1 MEIESQEYEQT
12 RSVGDMSDEEDDD
25 ESNASLYET
34 KSMRSKHRITHKLPL
49 PSHLRHL
56 FNLFQQLETNL
67 NLLKARKGRWQ
78 CKLSELSKMIEG
90 SFHKSFRESHFRQIL
105 TVCNWFYIHRWE
117 TKGGKIELMIDIPAN
132 IKSMLLLE
140 PNGEQE
146 EDEEA
151 FEGLLNAE
159 ILEMRKKQFSEELVA
174 MSFDFYK
181 ENNKDE
187 DIDGLSIKQ
196 WPENFDLDE
205 VPGIA
210 EHELKA
216 KPDTQRSESV
226 NDYFKGMDIR
236 GQMSSQFATP

>member
-1 MEIESQEYEQT
+1 
-12 RSVGDMSDEEDDD
+12 
-25 ESNASLYET
+25 
-34 KSMRSKHRITHKLPL
+34 
-49 PSHLRHL
+49 
-56 FNLFQQLETNL
+56 
-67 NLLKARKGRWQ
+67 
-78 CKLSELSKMIEG
+78 
-90 SFHKSFRESHFRQIL
+90 
-105 TVCNWFYIHRWE
+105 
-117 TKGGKIELMIDIPAN
+117 MIDIPAN

-140 PNGEQE
+140 PTGEEE

-216 KPDTQRSESV
+216 KPDT
-226 NDYFKGMDIR
+226 
-236 GQMSSQFATP
+236 